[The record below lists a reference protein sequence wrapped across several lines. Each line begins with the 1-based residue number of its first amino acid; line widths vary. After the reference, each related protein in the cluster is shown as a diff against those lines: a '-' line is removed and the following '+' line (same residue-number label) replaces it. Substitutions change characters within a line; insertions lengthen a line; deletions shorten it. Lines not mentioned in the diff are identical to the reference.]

1 MINHFFVVI
10 LNRLKETFF
19 DKFVARKKKVYTR
32 NGLTKP
38 IVLGIENIANMILV
52 LNYYLN
58 RFPEPEIK
66 AFATGDMIEMVLCMI
81 PKD

>member
-1 MINHFFVVI
+1 M
-10 LNRLKETFF
+10 FF
-19 DKFVARKKKVYTR
+19 DKFTARKKKVYMR

-38 IVLGIENIANMILV
+38 IVLGIKNMANMLLV
-52 LNYYLN
+52 LNSYLS
-58 RFPEPEIK
+58 RFPEPESK

>member
-1 MINHFFVVI
+1 MTNHSFVVI
-10 LNRLKETFF
+10 LNRLKETLF
-19 DKFVARKKKVYTR
+19 DRLVARKKKVYTR

-52 LNYYLN
+52 LNYYLS

-66 AFATGDMIEMVLCMI
+66 AFATGDMIKMVLCMI